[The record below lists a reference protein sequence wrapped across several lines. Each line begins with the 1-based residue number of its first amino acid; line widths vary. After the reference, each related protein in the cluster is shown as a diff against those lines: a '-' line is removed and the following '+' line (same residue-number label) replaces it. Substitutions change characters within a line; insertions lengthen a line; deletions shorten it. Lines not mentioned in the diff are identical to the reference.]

1 MNRWNARC
9 YTITEDDIQ
18 EQFSKIK

>member
-18 EQFSKIK
+18 EQFSEIK